1 MRLTCEATWCLS
13 GNRNGISPHVRDTP
27 RRLWKP
33 SNLQVCLPHTDT
45 KMSKF
50 SELCKTFLS
59 ATHHNHQ
66 CQPRRIHPL
75 SLPKVGGLVNPLRG
89 SAARAFLREHLLLR
103 CTPPPHKKKKK
114 RSQGFFMNRQ
124 IVTVREKK
132 IVESKAFCTST
143 PLCNGQNCCSSTRI

>member
-114 RSQGFFMNRQ
+114 TISRFLHESSNRNCSRKKNCGKQGLLYKHTALQ
-124 IVTVREKK
+124 WPK
-132 IVESKAFCTST
+132 
-143 PLCNGQNCCSSTRI
+143 LL